1 MHVVLGGRVVDE
13 WFGHLAEQVIDGDDD
28 VEHLIARDHA
38 VSVDVVQTERP
49 LDLLLERAPCQHRQA
64 RHKVLRVQIKPCSLR
79 VGAGRE
85 QVYSIYCHI
94 SLNIQQI
101 LIKFTP
107 LVYCMNI
114 LQIVKFDLICIM
126 VAMVTDKSLLSV
138 NGFPIKQIPKNL
150 LALQ

>member
-1 MHVVLGGRVVDE
+1 MHYFFIGVI
-13 WFGHLAEQVIDGDDD
+13 LAIY
-28 VEHLIARDHA
+28 
-38 VSVDVVQTERP
+38 S
-49 LDLLLERAPCQHRQA
+49 DLKHGAE
-64 RHKVLRVQIKPCSLR
+64 LR

>member
-1 MHVVLGGRVVDE
+1 MLCQSLMPHDML
-13 WFGHLAEQVIDGDDD
+13 VI
-28 VEHLIARDHA
+28 
-38 VSVDVVQTERP
+38 
-49 LDLLLERAPCQHRQA
+49 
-64 RHKVLRVQIKPCSLR
+64 LR

-114 LQIVKFDLICIM
+114 LQIVKFDIICIM